1 MKIIISEN
9 RVNQVIR
16 KYLDET
22 FYPDYGWD
30 NPDFYQKDVKQYGD
44 VTFFINDRDSY
55 IYYGCNAGA
64 GPEDEFFAGY
74 GHLNHYK
81 CPLLSIYPRVSEELT
96 SLFGNKWKSVF
107 KEWFEENTKLPVAQI
122 TDDYI

>member
-1 MKIIISEN
+1 MKVIISEN
-9 RVNQVIR
+9 KINKVIR

-22 FYPDYGWD
+22 YYPDYGWS
-30 NPDFYQKDVKQYGD
+30 NPDVYQTTVKQYGD
-44 VTFFINDRDSY
+44 CDFFINDLDSY
-55 IYYGCNAGA
+55 IYYGCNSN
-64 GPEDEFFAGY
+64 
-74 GHLNHYK
+74 HLNDKFFEPHGKLHGYK

-96 SLFGNKWKSVF
+96 SLFGNRWKPVF